1 MEKKVNFH
9 WINNKELLV
18 DEISELST
26 TLDNYGFESLLLT
39 FTEREADYWIKAARA
54 LSIGQKIKYMIAL
67 RPYAINPTY
76 ALMMA
81 TAFEQIDKDRLM
93 LNIIAG
99 INDFEADRFNVN
111 LNVEE
116 RKQACSLFLKEMIA
130 ANESNWAINIEYKLN
145 KFPDIVISGSSPE
158 MIECTNKYGDISLT
172 TLSNYMIYLKDK
184 DILNN
189 KRKMVRCWIL
199 LCDSELDATI
209 EYHKI
214 KDEREKTSTIF
225 GDKEMIKS
233 KLIELESFG
242 ITDILLSCNRNLKNE
257 KDVQSFIG
265 KLVKETK
272 NV

>member
-1 MEKKVNFH
+1 
-9 WINNKELLV
+9 
-18 DEISELST
+18 
-26 TLDNYGFESLLLT
+26 
-39 FTEREADYWIKAARA
+39 
-54 LSIGQKIKYMIAL
+54 
-67 RPYAINPTY
+67 
-76 ALMMA
+76 
-81 TAFEQIDKDRLM
+81 
-93 LNIIAG
+93 
-99 INDFEADRFNVN
+99 
-111 LNVEE
+111 
-116 RKQACSLFLKEMIA
+116 
-130 ANESNWAINIEYKLN
+130 
-145 KFPDIVISGSSPE
+145 
-158 MIECTNKYGDISLT
+158 
-172 TLSNYMIYLKDK
+172 MIYLKDK

>member
-1 MEKKVNFH
+1 MKQRVKFH
-9 WINNKELLV
+9 WINNRELLV

-26 TLDNYGFESLLLT
+26 ILDNYGFESLLLT

-81 TAFEQIDKDRLM
+81 TAFDQIDKDRLM

-172 TLSNYMIYLKDK
+172 TLNNYMLYLKDK
-184 DILNN
+184 DILKN
-189 KRKMVRCWIL
+189 KRSMVRCWIL
-199 LCDSELDATI
+199 LSDSELDATI
-209 EYHKI
+209 EYGKI

-225 GDKEMIKS
+225 GDKKMIRS
-233 KLIELESFG
+233 KIVELKSFG

-265 KLVKETK
+265 KLIKE
-272 NV
+272 NI

>member
-1 MEKKVNFH
+1 MKQKIKFH
-9 WINNKELLV
+9 WINNKKLLV
-18 DEISELST
+18 DEIAELST
-26 TLDNYGFESLLLT
+26 ILDNYGFESLLLT

-54 LSIGQKIKYMIAL
+54 LFIGQKIKYMIAL

-81 TAFEQIDKDRLM
+81 KAFEQIDKDRLM

-99 INDFEADRFNVN
+99 INDFEADRFNVK

-116 RKQACSLFLKEMIA
+116 RKQLCSSFLKKMIS
-130 ANESNWAINIEYKLN
+130 ANESNWDIDTEYKMS
-145 KFPDIVISGSSPE
+145 KFPDIVVSGSSPE

-172 TLSNYMIYLKDK
+172 TLNNYMLYLKDK
-184 DILNN
+184 NILEN

-199 LCDSELDATI
+199 LCDSEADAKI
-209 EYHKI
+209 EYNKI

-233 KLIELESFG
+233 KIMELQSFG
-242 ITDILLSCNRNLKNE
+242 ITDILLSCNRNIQNE
-257 KDVQSFIG
+257 KDVQLFIG
-265 KLVKETK
+265 KLIKE